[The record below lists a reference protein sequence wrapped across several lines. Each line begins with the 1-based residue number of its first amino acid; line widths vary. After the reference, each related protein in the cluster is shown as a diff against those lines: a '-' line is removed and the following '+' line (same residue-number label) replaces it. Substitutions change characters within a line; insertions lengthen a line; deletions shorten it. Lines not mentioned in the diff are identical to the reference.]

1 MTILSHLKNNF
12 AFLLR
17 IMNLHHFY
25 LVGINYKKTDA
36 TTRGLFAINDS
47 ENVLLLNYAKSI
59 GIHQIFVLST
69 CNRTEV
75 YAIADDPQTII
86 SLLAKHTIGEIDIL
100 QDKCY
105 VKQAKEAVQHLFEV
119 GAGLDSQILGD
130 YEIIGQLKNAFKIA
144 KEQSTIDAFLERLF
158 NTTLQASKSIKNNT
172 NLSSGTISVSFA
184 AIQYI
189 LSNVENPKEKT
200 FLLIGTGKIGIN
212 TCKNILD
219 YIHPKNLLVMNRTN
233 ETAQMLSTQ
242 IDVEFKQY
250 EQLNEVVN
258 QADVV
263 IVATNSKEF
272 IIKKSDL
279 LNDKKR
285 NFIDLSI
292 PNNIEPSVAGVDK
305 QILVNVDD
313 LSKINDITL
322 SIRKA
327 QVPIAL
333 DIIAEHSVEFYD
345 WHQLRKYAPVLK
357 SLKENLNALHEH
369 AFPENDVKPELVT
382 KMVNKVASTI
392 RTNNQPT
399 CFYMQ
404 AVQEFISQ
412 PIFN

>member
-1 MTILSHLKNNF
+1 
-12 AFLLR
+12 
-17 IMNLHHFY
+17 MNLHHFY
-25 LVGINYKKTDA
+25 IVGINYKKTDA
-36 TTRGLFAINDS
+36 LTRGLFAINDS
-47 ENVLLLNYAKSI
+47 ENVELLNYAKSI
-59 GIHQIFVLST
+59 GIQQIFVLST

-75 YAIADDPQTII
+75 FAIADEPQTII
-86 SLLAKHTIGEIDIL
+86 SLLAKHTTGEIDIL
-100 QDKCY
+100 QEKCY

-144 KEQSTIDAFLERLF
+144 KEQGTIDAFLERLF

-172 NLSSGTISVSFA
+172 ELSSGTISVSFA

-219 YIHPKNLLVMNRTN
+219 YIHPKNLWVMNRTN

-292 PNNIEPSVAGVDK
+292 PNNIDPSVAGVDK
-305 QILVNVDD
+305 QMLVNVDD
-313 LSKINDITL
+313 LSKINDNTL

-327 QVPIAL
+327 QVPMAL
-333 DIIAEHSVEFYD
+333 DIIAEHSAEFYD

-357 SLKENLNALHEH
+357 SLKENLNALQEH

-382 KMVNKVASTI
+382 KIVNKVASTI

-412 PIFN
+412 PNFN

>member
-1 MTILSHLKNNF
+1 MTKLYKLKNNF
-12 AFLLR
+12 VNLLR

-36 TTRGLFAINDS
+36 STRGLFAINDS
-47 ENVLLLNYAKSI
+47 DNVQLLNYAKSI
-59 GIHQIFVLST
+59 GVQQIFVLST

-86 SLLAKHTIGEIDIL
+86 SLLAKHTTGETNL
-100 QDKCY
+100 LKEKCY
-105 VKQAKEAVQHLFEV
+105 VKNAKEAVQHLFEV

-144 KEQSTIDAFLERLF
+144 KEQGTIDAFLERLF

-189 LSNVENPKEKT
+189 LSNVENPHHKT
-200 FLLIGTGKIGIN
+200 FLLIGTGKIGVN

-219 YIHPKNLLVMNRTN
+219 YVHPKNLWVMNRTN
-233 ETAQMLSTQ
+233 EKAQILSAQ
-242 IDVEFKQY
+242 INVDFKQY
-250 EQLNEVVN
+250 EQLIDVVN
-258 QADVV
+258 QADIV

-272 IIKKSDL
+272 IIKKRDV

-292 PNNIEPSVAGVDK
+292 PNNIDPLVTEMDK
-305 QILVNVDD
+305 QQLVNVDD
-313 LSKINDITL
+313 LSKINDATL

-327 QVPIAL
+327 HVPRAL
-333 DIIAEHSVEFYD
+333 EIIDEHSAEFYD

-357 SLKENLNALHEH
+357 SLKENLSAIQEQ
-369 AFPENDVKPELVT
+369 AFPDNNAQPELVT
-382 KMVNKVASTI
+382 KMVNKVASNI
-392 RTNNQPT
+392 RTNKQPT

-404 AVQEFISQ
+404 AIQDFIDQ
-412 PIFN
+412 PNFN